1 MKIAI
6 MGKDATRL
14 VEKIEWS
21 GDKTQA
27 ARKLEVTLI
36 QDDRDKKIPVL
47 DLDVG
52 YTVQGFTEKDEL
64 VFVGNVYEL
73 ERDRAKSTV
82 KLTCFDHLFVL
93 NRSKTTRKFMNAL
106 PEDIAVQICNE
117 MGVKPGN
124 IAKTGIPV
132 SFIANAKTGYQIIL
146 GAYTEAKKK
155 NEKQYQLLM
164 NGEVLDVIEKGTM
177 IDFKLDSARNM
188 DGSVYKE
195 SITELVN
202 RVLVV
207 DDKGNIIGETIDDTE
222 SQEKYSRFQ
231 TVYKQQKDKDT
242 QSEAKDL
249 LTKPKREGNVTA
261 LGDYTCVTGFSVEIK
276 DGNFQGQ
283 FWLKSDHHTFKD
295 NFHEMKLNLEFENLM
310 QTEEKV
316 ETEKPTSSKKK
327 TT

>member
-6 MGKDATRL
+6 MGKDATWL

-52 YTVQGFTEKDEL
+52 YTVQGFTELDQL

-93 NRSKTTRKFMNAL
+93 NRSKTTRKFTNAL

-124 IAKTGIPV
+124 IAQTGIPV

-146 GAYTEAKKK
+146 GAYTEAHKK

-164 NGEVLDVIEKGTM
+164 NGEVLDVIEKGTL
-177 IDFKLDSARNM
+177 IDYKLDSARNM

-207 DDKGNIIGETIDDTE
+207 DDKGNIVGETIDDTE

-242 QSEAKDL
+242 QTEAKDL
-249 LTKPKREGNVTA
+249 LTKPKREGHVTC
-261 LGDYTCVTGFSVEIK
+261 LGDYQCVTGFSVVIK
-276 DGNFQGQ
+276 DGNFNGQ
-283 FWLKSDHHTFKD
+283 FWIESDSHSFED
-295 NFHEMKLNLEFENLM
+295 NFHEMKLKLEFENLM
-310 QTEEKV
+310 VEEKV
-316 ETEKPTSSKKK
+316 ETEKPTSKKK
-327 TT
+327 EAS

>member
-27 ARKLEVTLI
+27 ARKLEVTLL
-36 QDDRDKKIPVL
+36 QDDRDKKIPAL

-52 YTVQGFTEKDEL
+52 YTVQGFTELDQL

-93 NRSKTTRKFMNAL
+93 NRSKTTRKFTDAL

-124 IAKTGIPV
+124 IAQTGIPV

-146 GAYTEAKKK
+146 GAYTEAHKK

-164 NGEVLDVIEKGTM
+164 NGEVLDVIEKGTL
-177 IDFKLDSARNM
+177 IDYKLDSARNM

-207 DDKGNIIGETIDDTE
+207 DDKGNIVGETIDDTE

-231 TVYKQQKDKDT
+231 TVYKQRKDCDT
-242 QSEAKDL
+242 QTEAKAL
-249 LTKPKREGNVTA
+249 LNKPKREGHLTCI
-261 LGDYTCVTGFSVEIK
+261 GDYQLVTGYSVMVK
-276 DGNFQGQ
+276 DNLFLGQ
-283 FWLKSDHHTFKD
+283 FYIESDTHQFKN
-295 NFHEMKLNLEFENLM
+295 NFHDCKLKLEFELLM
-310 QTEEKV
+310 QEEKV
-316 ETEKPTSSKKK
+316 ETEKPTSSKTKK